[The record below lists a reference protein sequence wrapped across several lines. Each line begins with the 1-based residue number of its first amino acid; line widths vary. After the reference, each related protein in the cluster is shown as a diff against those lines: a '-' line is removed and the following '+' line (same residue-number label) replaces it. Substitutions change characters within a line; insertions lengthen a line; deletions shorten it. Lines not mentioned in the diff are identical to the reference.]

1 MAGGKIKTEGRA
13 TLAHPKSAA
22 VGRQTN
28 GAEQFGPNHVKI
40 LMALYNGAAW
50 LPDQLYSL
58 LRQTHA
64 DWSLSVGDD
73 GSTDDG
79 AEIIDCFARSNPE
92 REIALLKGPGRGFA
106 PNFLTLIREAEAD
119 TPFVA
124 FADQDDSWL
133 PEKLER
139 GLARLAEVSHDVPAL
154 YCGPTWICSRRL
166 HPLRLSKRFR
176 HAPSFQNAM
185 VQSIGGGNTMILN
198 NAAFRLVKQSVQNV
212 EDVASHDWWAYQ
224 VVSGAGGRIIY
235 DQKPMVLYRQHD
247 ANVIGAGEG
256 LGALL
261 RRFLL
266 VITGKFQGWNEVN
279 LRALQNAPI
288 ELSKDNK
295 NIMRTF
301 ETARRASLFTRLSLL
316 SKSGVYHQTQLGN
329 LGFWFAAIVKKI

>member
-79 AEIIDCFARSNPE
+79 AEIIDCFARSNPD
-92 REIALLKGPGRGFA
+92 RDIALHKGPGRGFA
-106 PNFLTLIREAEAD
+106 PNFLNLIREAEAD

-139 GLARLAEVSHDVPAL
+139 GLARLAEAGDEPAL
-154 YCGPTWICSRRL
+154 YCGRTWICSRRL
-166 HPLRLSKRFR
+166 HRLRQSKRFR
-176 HAPSFQNAM
+176 HEPCFKNAI

-198 NAAFRLVKQSVQNV
+198 NAAFKLVKQSISDV

-235 DQKPMVLYRQHD
+235 DQEPMVLYRQHGT
-247 ANVIGAGEG
+247 NVIGAGEG
-256 LGALL
+256 LGALV

-266 VITGKFQGWNEVN
+266 VITGTFQGWNEVN
-279 LRALQNAPI
+279 LQALRNAQV
-288 ELSKDNK
+288 ELSQESR
-295 NIMRTF
+295 NIMHTF
-301 ETARRASLFTRLSLL
+301 ENARQASFFQRLSLL
-316 SKSGVYHQTQLGN
+316 NKSGVYHQTQLGN
-329 LGFWFAAIVKKI
+329 LGFWFAALVRKI